1 MFCIIVVQQDVFY
14 SLFKDFNKIQENF
27 EKRPTL
33 EGKRISIKR
42 VPLCKTILVKN
53 LPPSA
58 THDSVMYRFENKRAG
73 GGEVEDGGVKLD
85 LEKKIATIE
94 FKDANGRVTF

>member
-1 MFCIIVVQQDVFY
+1 
-14 SLFKDFNKIQENF
+14 
-27 EKRPTL
+27 
-33 EGKRISIKR
+33 
-42 VPLCKTILVKN
+42 
-53 LPPSA
+53 
-58 THDSVMYRFENKRAG
+58 MYRFENKRAG